1 VARDG
6 LSRNLECCSKLELRL
21 RLKAL
26 ITAPEILMLPGV
38 FDGFSARLV
47 QSLGF
52 KAATRRAT
60 TPLLSAW
67 RLQELGAAVVM
78 YPRLLTA
85 SSLASM
91 RRALDALLALVDAD
105 EVHDRPGLA
114 VSFEELNVLLGL
126 PRIGEL
132 ESRYVT

>member
-1 VARDG
+1 M
-6 LSRNLECCSKLELRL
+6 ELRI

-47 QSLGF
+47 QPLGF
-52 KAATRRAT
+52 KAATRRAA

-67 RLQELGAAVVM
+67 RLRELGAAVVM

-85 SSLASM
+85 AGRTSM
-91 RRALDALLALVDAD
+91 RRALDALLASVDAY

-114 VSFEELNVLLGL
+114 VSVGELHVLLGL
-126 PRIGEL
+126 PRISKLMG
-132 ESRYVT
+132 RYAT